1 MGGELYP
8 EQKAFQVEH
17 GLHFSPPPQA
27 TPALQPSASVHNHVL
42 SPCLE
47 RLLSQAFLSSSF
59 ISCMALGKSVNAQT
73 ICGFFWIMEIIV
85 TSRKCGQ
92 N

>member
-8 EQKAFQVEH
+8 EQKALQVEH
-17 GLHFSPPPQA
+17 GLHFSPPQA
-27 TPALQPSASVHNHVL
+27 SPALQPSVSVPNHVL

-47 RLLSQAFLSSSF
+47 RLLSQAFLSLSF
-59 ISCMALGKSVNAQT
+59 ISCTALGKSVNAQT

-85 TSRKCGQ
+85 TSWKCGQ